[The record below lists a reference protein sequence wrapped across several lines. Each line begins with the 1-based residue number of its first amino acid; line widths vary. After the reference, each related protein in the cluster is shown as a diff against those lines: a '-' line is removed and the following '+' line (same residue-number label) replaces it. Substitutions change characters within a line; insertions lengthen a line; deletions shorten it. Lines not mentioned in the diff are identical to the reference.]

1 MRLSSDDIS
10 LWRRAMRDVV
20 PLRGRP
26 ECPLP
31 KPPLPGPDPGITAEG
46 RVSAKA
52 GEIRAAPRND
62 PVRAAPPR
70 PPPAPPSPPDA
81 FAGLDRRS
89 AERLKRGRYA
99 IEARLDLHG
108 MTQAEAHRA
117 LAGFVAGSRALG
129 RRCVL
134 VITGHGRISGGVL
147 KAAVP
152 RWLSEPDQRRH
163 VLAITPAQQRDGG
176 AGALYLLLRKAS

>member
-1 MRLSSDDIS
+1 MIRLSSEDIG
-10 LWRRAMRDVV
+10 LWRWAMRDVA

-31 KPPLPGPDPGITAEG
+31 NPSPLAEKG
-46 RVSAKA
+46 RVGMKA
-52 GEIRAAPRND
+52 GEIPAAPTAD
-62 PVRAAPPR
+62 PVRIVPPR
-70 PPPAPPSPPDA
+70 PPPARAVPPPALDR
-81 FAGLDRRS
+81 FAGLDRAS
-89 AERLKRGRYA
+89 AERLRRGRYP

-108 MTQAEAHRA
+108 MTQAEANRA
-117 LAGFVAGSRALG
+117 LAGFVAGSRVIG

-147 KAAVP
+147 KTAVP
-152 RWLSEPDQRRH
+152 RWLNEPDLRGH

-176 AGALYLLLRKAS
+176 TGALYLLLRKAS